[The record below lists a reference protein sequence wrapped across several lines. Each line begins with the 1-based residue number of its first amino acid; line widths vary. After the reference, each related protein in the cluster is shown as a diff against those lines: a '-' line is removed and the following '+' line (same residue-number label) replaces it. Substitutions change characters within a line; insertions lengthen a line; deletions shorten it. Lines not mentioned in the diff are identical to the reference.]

1 MDKQIGLVL
10 MYESNDFD
18 DIYCFKTMAEYIKS
32 FFFFFFFS
40 FLMCLILLIA
50 EGQVRIVSAIVI
62 IRVIVCTNKKLASNK
77 NYGTR
82 MDAPSDV

>member
-18 DIYCFKTMAEYIKS
+18 DIYCFKTMAEYINRL
-32 FFFFFFFS
+32 FFFFS

-82 MDAPSDV
+82 MDVPSDV

>member
-1 MDKQIGLVL
+1 MIL
-10 MYESNDFD
+10 M
-18 DIYCFKTMAEYIKS
+18 IYIVS
-32 FFFFFFFS
+32 RPWQNILSLFFFFFFFS